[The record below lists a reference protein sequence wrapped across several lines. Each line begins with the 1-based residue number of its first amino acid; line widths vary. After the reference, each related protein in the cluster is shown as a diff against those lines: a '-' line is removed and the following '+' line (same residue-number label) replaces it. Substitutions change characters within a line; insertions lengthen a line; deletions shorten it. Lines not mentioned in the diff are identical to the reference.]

1 MSLAACAAALGSLEE
16 TVWGAWALPLS
27 MALLCSM
34 LLGDVGLPFEMES
47 LETAEVCEGGL
58 GEAVVTEVLAR
69 EGSRLCV
76 LLVVSRLSRG
86 VCFPDAGLPVPRV
99 FGSVS
104 TSGSGACTEALI
116 VAVGMPRC
124 ASLVRSFVRAN
135 VSWTRAVLNV
145 AACEEEAGGG
155 EDGRWE
161 HLTHCGLRTLSWQ

>member
-1 MSLAACAAALGSLEE
+1 MSLAAWAAALGSLEE

-58 GEAVVTEVLAR
+58 GEAVVTRVLAR

-99 FGSVS
+99 FGSLS

-124 ASLVRSFVRAN
+124 ASLVEWFVRAN
-135 VSWTRAVLNV
+135 VLWTQTVLNV

-155 EDGRWE
+155 EDGRW
-161 HLTHCGLRTLSWQ
+161 